1 MPPSDTKEADDM
13 KKEYVSP
20 VIKSEEL
27 MTKDVLISSTPD
39 NQNVQ
44 YEQNSLLRTMMDF
57 AFGNDD

>member
-1 MPPSDTKEADDM
+1 M